1 MMLVQHG
8 LADRL
13 HHIIGMNSGID
24 ANDRRDANHWSDVN
38 DRRNVDRRRDIR
50 AGHRRRRD
58 HEQCGSDDFLH
69 GFFCSSPV
77 NGSRWLLARPAAVA
91 RCVGFDN
98 VGVVKAADGQRLSA
112 V

>member
-38 DRRNVDRRRDIR
+38 DRRNVDRRRDEYVPAI
-50 AGHRRRRD
+50 AGV
-58 HEQCGSDDFLH
+58 EIMSNVAATI
-69 GFFCSSPV
+69 FFMAFFVPP
-77 NGSRWLLARPAAVA
+77 R
-91 RCVGFDN
+91 
-98 VGVVKAADGQRLSA
+98 
-112 V
+112 